1 MASKTNSTVKGKNGK
16 EYKYYHSGFYVEDYN
31 EKTGEFYFRR
41 KYFSGK
47 NKTDVKNKVDAHEE
61 YIKALKV
68 ELSKSASEKLAE
80 RTFGESVK
88 AYIENTFMPDSSVK
102 NATKVRY
109 VNSYNSIFEGNSI
122 LRMPLKNVCG
132 EDIQAVFTQSG
143 VAPSSKEAALK
154 LLRNYYKYAASQ
166 HIAYDVTQGI
176 VIPKAKQKRQDQS
189 IVVYER
195 DELNA
200 FLKYT
205 PLDHRLRFLII
216 LAMETGCRIGELLA
230 LTYDDI
236 DIKAEQIR
244 INKSLSEVT
253 PISKDGQPGKK
264 INEIVTT
271 KSIDSVRVMPMNALI
286 KKEYAIHKDWHKKEM
301 LRIGYRSDHV
311 FTSKTGELYFAS
323 NTRTALKRLCEKINK
338 DYNKAHREQAED
350 KEKYKDVVLVECKG
364 WHAFRHTYGSRYA
377 AAGVPIEQVCKLM
390 GHSDITVTA
399 KYYLN
404 VTSDQKKNAVNMVE
418 NYERSAKVA
427 SGI

>member
-61 YIKALKV
+61 RIKALKA

-80 RTFGESVK
+80 RTFGESVQ
-88 AYIENTFMPDSSVK
+88 AYIENTFMPDSSIK

-109 VNSYNSIFEGNSI
+109 VNSYNNIFDGQGI
-122 LRMPLKNVCG
+122 LLMPLRNVCG
-132 EDIQAVFTQSG
+132 EDIQAVFTKSDI
-143 VAPSSKEAALK
+143 APSSKEAALK

-166 HIAYDVTQGI
+166 HISHDVTQGI

-189 IVVYER
+189 IVVYTH
-195 DELNA
+195 DELSA
-200 FLKYT
+200 FLERT
-205 PLDHRLRFLII
+205 PSDHRLRFLIV

-236 DIKAEQIR
+236 DLKAEQIR
-244 INKSLSEVT
+244 INKSLSEVA
-253 PISKDGQPGKK
+253 PINRDGSSGK
-264 INEIVTT
+264 IVNEIVTT

-286 KKEYAIHKDWHKKEM
+286 KREFAIHKEWHKKEM
-301 LRIGYRSDHV
+301 LRIGYRSNHV
-311 FTSKTGELYFAS
+311 FTSKAGELYFAS
-323 NTRTALKRLCEKINK
+323 NTRMALKRLCIKIG
-338 DYNKAHREQAED
+338 
-350 KEKYKDVVLVECKG
+350 VEPKG

-404 VTSDQKKNAVNMVE
+404 VTSDQKRNAASMVE
-418 NYERSAKVA
+418 NYERLLVA
-427 SGI
+427 SSSR

>member
-16 EYKYYHSGFYVEDYN
+16 EYKYYHSGYYVEDYN
-31 EKTGEFYFRR
+31 EETGEFYFRR

-47 NKTDVKNKVDAHEE
+47 NKTDVKNKLDAHEA
-61 YIKALKV
+61 YIKELKA
-68 ELSKSASEKLAE
+68 ELSKSTSEKLAE

-88 AYIENTFMPDSSVK
+88 AYINNTFMPDSSIK

-109 VNSYNSIFEGNSI
+109 VNSFNNIFDEQSI
-122 LRMPLKNVCG
+122 LLRPLKNVCG
-132 EDIQAVFTQSG
+132 EDIQAVFTGSDY
-143 VAPSSKEAALK
+143 APSSKEAALK

-166 HIAYDVTQGI
+166 HIAHDVTQGI

-195 DELNA
+195 EELDA

-205 PLDHRLRFLII
+205 PADHRLRFLIV

-230 LTYDDI
+230 LEYSDI
-236 DIKAEQIR
+236 DVKAEQIR
-244 INKSLSEVT
+244 INKSLSEVA
-253 PISKDGQPGKK
+253 PIKKDGSSGKI

-286 KKEYAIHKDWHKKEM
+286 KKEFAIHKDWHKKEM
-301 LRIGYRSDHV
+301 LRIGYRSNHV
-311 FTSKTGELYFAS
+311 FTSKAGELYFAS
-323 NTRTALKRLCEKINK
+323 NTRMALKRLCEKINK
-338 DYNKAHREQAED
+338 NYNKAKRLQAED
-350 KEKYKDVVLVECKG
+350 KENYKDVILVECKG

-404 VTSDQKKNAVNMVE
+404 VTSDQKKNAANMVE
-418 NYERSAKVA
+418 NYERSVLVA
-427 SGI
+427 SSR